1 MPLPPPTPPPEPDI
15 EQSKANIEAAVTAAL
30 AAGQDICE
38 IVVPYDQAE
47 TLRAWV
53 ETEGMR
59 CGCVIERPK
68 KATLVINTRLAP
80 PPPPPE
86 PPAPP
91 EPEPVP
97 EGGV

>member
-1 MPLPPPTPPPEPDI
+1 MPLPVPTPTSEPTL
-15 EQSKANIEAAVTAAL
+15 EESKANIEADVTAAS

-53 ETEGMR
+53 ESEGMR

-68 KATLVINTRLAP
+68 KATLVINMRLAP
-80 PPPPPE
+80 PAPTPE
-86 PPAPP
+86 PAP
-91 EPEPVP
+91 
-97 EGGV
+97 